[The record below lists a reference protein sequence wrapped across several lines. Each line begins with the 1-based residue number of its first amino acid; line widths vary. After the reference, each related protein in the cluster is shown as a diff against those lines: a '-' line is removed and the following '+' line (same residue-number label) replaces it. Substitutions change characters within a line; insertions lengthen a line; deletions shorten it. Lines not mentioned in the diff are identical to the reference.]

1 MHNLIIYED
10 AEIYIEKEKNE
21 IPWLK
26 IFTKHPYKEIGDMPK
41 ELRVKLWNVFD
52 IIEQEMKS
60 YYKPEKINMA
70 SFANILPRVHIH
82 VMARFK
88 EDSFF
93 PNPIWGEKMREGK
106 LNLPDSDQFHNNIF
120 DALQH
125 MK

>member
-10 AEIYIEKEKNE
+10 ADIHIEKEESE
-21 IPWLK
+21 IPWIK
-26 IFTKHPYKEIGDMPK
+26 IFTTHPYKEIGDMPK

-52 IIEQEMKS
+52 IVEEQMKS

-106 LNLPDSDQFHNNIF
+106 LNLPEANQFHKNLFN
-120 DALQH
+120 ALQ
-125 MK
+125 KLY